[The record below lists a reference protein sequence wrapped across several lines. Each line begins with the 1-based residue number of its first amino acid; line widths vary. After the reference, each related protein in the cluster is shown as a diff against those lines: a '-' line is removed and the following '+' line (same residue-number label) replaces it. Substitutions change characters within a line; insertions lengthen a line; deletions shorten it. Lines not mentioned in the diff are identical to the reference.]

1 VKPEATVCAIDLREA
16 DGVTTSF
23 DASANP
29 NLLVFVDQNST
40 MTGDNV
46 VKGTQAESVILKDGY
61 PFYAPIAF
69 TANQISYSRTPDS
82 YLNEMG
88 TEGWST
94 LVLPFA
100 ATSYESADITL
111 MQYQHEDG
119 NKLEFQMVE
128 GTMEAYHPYLL
139 GVPEIDKNGVSLKGK
154 PLTFKAANAFVDATR
169 KSVTT
174 GKYYKMS
181 GTMTALTDRTDI
193 YVLNA
198 AGSAFV
204 LGKASVQPFRAC
216 LLPITDRKDDQ
227 LTIALDTDIPTG
239 ISIVNHRQTDGN
251 NIWYDLQGRRLNGEP
266 KAKGIYI
273 RNGKKV
279 FY

>member
-1 VKPEATVCAIDLREA
+1 
-16 DGVTTSF
+16 
-23 DASANP
+23 
-29 NLLVFVDQNST
+29 
-40 MTGDNV
+40 
-46 VKGTQAESVILKDGY
+46 
-61 PFYAPIAF
+61 
-69 TANQISYSRTPDS
+69 
-82 YLNEMG
+82 MG

-154 PLTFKAANAFVDATR
+154 PLTFKATNAFVDATR

-239 ISIVNHRQTDGN
+239 ISIVNHRQTDDN

-273 RNGKKV
+273 MNGKKV